1 MRLTAALAPQVCDH
15 AGVEPAP
22 RADVPQTW
30 LEGLLDVVRRM
41 GATNDPD
48 EVLDLIVNGVV
59 EVLDFGAAAINVVE
73 GDTVRVASVAGPPG
87 VSTLLGSTSPLAY
100 WLDLFRLAEKWGSLR
115 YFSHERD
122 QAIVDRIANWTPA
135 ASELTGPDAWQPDDS
150 LLAPLY
156 DTDGALIGVLSVDQP
171 GSGRRPDAQQRSVLE
186 LFAAQAANAL
196 SAAQARRLSDAGS
209 LTNAGRWQ
217 LVFENSP
224 IATLVGGQDGTFT
237 EYNDAFLS
245 LVGYTREA
253 LVGMDDQG
261 LTHPE
266 DREVDHKLY
275 VELAAGRRTRF
286 ESEKRL
292 VHADGHAVW
301 VRSYAGAVYDFAEDG
316 SYTVVVQMIDTTNRR
331 RAENRLAHQASHDP
345 LTDLPNRA
353 VLEAELTAALAAG
366 RPTGVLY
373 LDLDR
378 FAMINDSL
386 GHEAGDDLLVAVG
399 RRLSESLSPE
409 LVLGR
414 VGGDEFVV
422 LAPGETDPEA
432 LLTVARLLSEA
443 LEQPFLIRGHEH
455 AVGVS
460 VGVTTSGAWH
470 EHADEVLRE
479 AHQALL
485 YAKKRG
491 RARVEIYN
499 PRLDRS
505 ATVADLK
512 LERSLRAAIADRT
525 GFIPYFQPVLS
536 LTDDEGFV
544 GYEAL
549 VRWQHPTRGLLDPA
563 QFLPLAEET
572 GLIVALGWMMLDLGC
587 DAVLQLRKHN
597 LSGWIAVNVSGSQ
610 LGRGQLPTM
619 VARALANADVDPSE
633 LHIEITE
640 TALADASAEAI
651 AEVQAVAAMGV
662 QIALD
667 DFGTGYSSLSLLR
680 NLPVGAV
687 KIDRSFVAPLTH
699 DRNATAIV
707 RSVISLCR
715 ELGITTTAEGVETKE
730 QLAALRALG
739 CKQAQGFLIGN
750 PAPLIPNHG

>member
-1 MRLTAALAPQVCDH
+1 MLPPDRSP
-15 AGVEPAP
+15 
-22 RADVPQTW
+22 VPQTW

-41 GATNDPD
+41 GETTDADA
-48 EVLDLIVNGVV
+48 VLDLIVRGVV
-59 EVLDFGAAAINVVE
+59 DVLDFGAAAINIVE
-73 GDTVRVASVAGPPG
+73 GDTVRVASVAGPPEL
-87 VSTLLGSTSPLAY
+87 TLLLDNTSPLQY
-100 WLDLFRLAEKWGSLR
+100 WLDIFELAEPWGSLR

-156 DTDGALIGVLSVDQP
+156 DTNGALTGILSVDQP
-171 GSGRRPDAQQRSVLE
+171 GSGRHPDAQQRSMLE
-186 LFAAQAANAL
+186 LFAAQAATAL
-196 SAAQARRLSDAGS
+196 SDSQARRVAEEGKLRTAR
-209 LTNAGRWQ
+209 RWQ

-224 IATLVGGQDGTFT
+224 IATVVGARDGTFT
-237 EYNDAFLS
+237 EYNDAFLA
-245 LVGYTREA
+245 LVGYTREQ
-253 LVGMDDQG
+253 LRSMDDQE

-266 DREVDHKLY
+266 DRNVDRGLY
-275 VELAAGRRTRF
+275 ADLAAGRRTRF
-286 ESEKRL
+286 ESEKRF

-301 VRSYAGAVYDFAEDG
+301 VRSYVGAVYDFAGEELD
-316 SYTVVVQMIDTTNRR
+316 TIVAQMIDTTTRK
-331 RAENRLAHQASHDP
+331 RAEHRLAHQASHDP

-353 VLEAELTAALAAG
+353 VLEAELTSAIAER

-373 LDLDR
+373 VDLDR
-378 FAMINDSL
+378 FTMINDSL
-386 GHEAGDDLLVAVG
+386 GHEAGDDLLVAVSE
-399 RRLSESLSPE
+399 RLAESLPLE
-409 LVLGR
+409 VVLGR

-422 LAPGETDPEA
+422 LAPDETDPEH
-432 LLTVARLLSEA
+432 LLHLAKLMTDS
-443 LEQPFLIRGHEH
+443 LEEPIFVRGHEH
-455 AVGVS
+455 TVGLS

-479 AHQALL
+479 ANQALL

-512 LERSLRAAIADRT
+512 LERSLRSAIADRN
-525 GFIPYFQPVLS
+525 GFIPYFQPVMS
-536 LTDDEGFV
+536 LTDDEGAFV

-549 VRWQHPTRGLLDPA
+549 VRWMHPTRGLLDPA

-587 DAVLQLRKHN
+587 DAVRELRKHD
-597 LSGWIAVNVSGSQ
+597 LPGWIAVNVSGSQ
-610 LGRGQLPTM
+610 LGRGQLPAM
-619 VARALANADVDPSE
+619 VAQSLADADILPSE

-640 TALADASAEAI
+640 TALVDASAEAI
-651 AEVQAVAAMGV
+651 AEVQAVADMGV
-662 QIALD
+662 QVALD

-699 DRNATAIV
+699 DRNAIAIV

-739 CKQAQGFLIGN
+739 CKLAQGFLIGN
-750 PAPLIPNHG
+750 PAPLIPHGK

>member
-1 MRLTAALAPQVCDH
+1 LWEH
-15 AGVEPAP
+15 S
-22 RADVPQTW
+22 DVQPPHRPDAPQTW

-41 GATNDPD
+41 GETTDPD
-48 EVLDLIVNGVV
+48 AVLDLIVRGVV
-59 EVLDFGAAAINVVE
+59 DVLDFGAAAINVVE
-73 GDTVRVASVAGPPG
+73 GDTVRVASVAGPPELISL
-87 VSTLLGSTSPLAY
+87 VDNTSPLQY
-100 WLDLFRLAEKWGSLR
+100 WLDIFEAAEAWGSLR

-135 ASELTGPDAWQPDDS
+135 ASELTGPDVWQPDDS

-156 DTDGALIGVLSVDQP
+156 DGNGALVGVLSVDQP
-171 GSGRRPDAQQRSVLE
+171 GSGRHPDAEQRSVLE
-186 LFAAQAANAL
+186 LFAAQAASAL
-196 SAAQARRLSDAGS
+196 SASQAKRVADAGKLS
-209 LTNAGRWQ
+209 TARRWQ

-224 IATLVGGQDGTFT
+224 IATVVGARDGTFT
-237 EYNDAFLS
+237 EYNDAFLA
-245 LVGYTREA
+245 LVGYSRDE
-253 LVGMDDQG
+253 LRDMSDQE

-266 DREVDHKLY
+266 DRDVDRALY
-275 VELAAGRRTRF
+275 EDLVAGRLTRF
-286 ESEKRL
+286 ESEKRF

-301 VRSYAGAVYDFAEDG
+301 VRSYVGAVFDFAGEGLD
-316 SYTVVVQMIDTTNRR
+316 TIVAQMIDTTVRK

-353 VLEAELTAALAAG
+353 VLEAELTAAIAER

-373 LDLDR
+373 VDLDR
-378 FAMINDSL
+378 FTMINDSL
-386 GHEAGDDLLVAVG
+386 GHEAGDDLLVAVSE
-399 RRLSESLSPE
+399 RLAESLPPE
-409 LVLGR
+409 VVLGR

-422 LAPGETDPEA
+422 LAPDETDPEA
-432 LLTVARLLSEA
+432 LLNLARLMTLA
-443 LEQPFLIRGHEH
+443 LQEPIFVRGHEH
-455 AVGVS
+455 TVGLS
-460 VGVTTSGAWH
+460 VGITTSGAWH

-479 AHQALL
+479 ANQALL

-512 LERSLRAAIADRT
+512 LERSLRTAIADRD
-525 GFIPYFQPVLS
+525 GFIPYFQPVMS

-549 VRWQHPTRGLLDPA
+549 VRWMHPTRGLLEPA

-572 GLIVALGWMMLDLGC
+572 GLIVPLGWMMLDLGC
-587 DAVLQLRKHN
+587 DAVRELRKHD
-597 LSGWIAVNVSGSQ
+597 LSGWVAVNVSGSQ
-610 LGRGQLPTM
+610 LGRGQLPAM
-619 VARALANADVDPSE
+619 VARALADADVDPSD

-640 TALADASAEAI
+640 TALVDASTEAI
-651 AEVQAVAAMGV
+651 AEVQAVADMGV
-662 QIALD
+662 QVALD

-699 DRNATAIV
+699 DRNAIAIV

-750 PAPLIPNHG
+750 PAPLIPHLK